1 MEQLEA
7 GDIWNMEA
15 DRIMLLHKKYGIL
28 CEDMESISVYTISN
42 LYNVP
47 VISIRVISNNEILN
61 EEYER
66 DLGIES
72 QKIVKELIK
81 VL

>member
-1 MEQLEA
+1 
-7 GDIWNMEA
+7 MEA
-15 DRIMLLHKKYGIL
+15 DRIMFLHKKYGIL

>member
-1 MEQLEA
+1 
-7 GDIWNMEA
+7 MEA
-15 DRIMLLHKKYGIL
+15 DRIIYLHKKYGIL
-28 CEDMESISVYTISN
+28 CEDMESTSVYTISN